1 MPAARPTFIDV
12 RSRTNHTMAT
22 GLVSPRGLPSPRIAH
37 YDGEIPPQM
46 SPLDAFA
53 AQSRLL
59 AKQLDESKRDGRRVS
74 RLPPLM
80 IANSLSNSG
89 YTRSRSVGAG
99 DGTPDK
105 DARSKDGEQS
115 GNTPEVEEPDFRPK
129 SFYPRMSG
137 IRQMDDEK
145 IELLGPSP
153 DDQPFVTPAE
163 FRPPFVQRD
172 YFGSAR
178 HRSPEPVASIR
189 NSREIKEQP
198 PWVKPQRSF
207 DSPQLRTDMRRGL
220 STESTSAPKVQNTNA
235 LAPPISP
242 QVRHAA
248 SIRSIPVDSSDDEL
262 SASTGGSSVS
272 QHRKLSSSS
281 GLSTTHS
288 PLSPLIQGHG
298 RSPSQTSEF
307 SVGGSRLARPTY
319 NFSRPLSRG
328 SRPSMDVRREPSFDN
343 RPSMDARRQQSFN
356 SRPSLDS
363 QSRQPS
369 SDRRPQMD
377 MMRQASADS
386 QPFIFTDDGVHTP
399 MSMDNEQFFDP
410 SDQQDPPAPS
420 YIYAKYSLPRG
431 RMLQRD
437 SRVLENKQAPLF
449 EWAPPGVQ
457 SNVVSARQPARAR
470 GHTEPSPTGSAKPS
484 MGNQKDPEPLV
495 VEQSR
500 TWPSGPQFPPI
511 DPIRPIRNRPP
522 PNPTMNETPSE
533 SSASTR
539 SASTIKPRPRRAVVN
554 SMDLSAEDHLAKGI
568 ESHERGDVKEST
580 YHFRLA
586 AKQNLPTAMLL
597 YALACRHGWG
607 MRPNPQEAVQWLRKA
622 ADSASLEI
630 ADEKDSDATD
640 LLEQKTKRAQFALS
654 IYELG
659 VSHMNGWGIEQDKSL
674 ALRCFEIAG
683 NWGDADAMAEA
694 GFCYAQAQGCK
705 KDLKKAARYYRMA
718 EAKGMSMVGNSW

>member
-12 RSRTNHTMAT
+12 RPRKNDTMAT
-22 GLVSPRGLPSPRIAH
+22 GLVSPRGIPSPRIGY

-80 IANSLSNSG
+80 IANSLANSG
-89 YTRSRSVGAG
+89 YMRSRSADTG
-99 DGTPDK
+99 DATLEK
-105 DARSKDGEQS
+105 DRRSKDGEQS
-115 GNTPEVEEPDFRPK
+115 GNTPEVEDPDFRPK

-137 IRQMDDEK
+137 IPQISDERH
-145 IELLGPSP
+145 ELLGPSP

-163 FRPPFVQRD
+163 FRPPFVPRD

-178 HRSPEPVASIR
+178 HLSPEPGASIR
-189 NSREIKEQP
+189 DSPETMEQP
-198 PWVKPQRSF
+198 SWVKPQRSL
-207 DSPQLRTDMRRGL
+207 DSPQLRTDVRGGL
-220 STESTSAPKVQNTNA
+220 FTDSANA
-235 LAPPISP
+235 LAPLRSP

-248 SIRSIPVDSSDDEL
+248 SIRSVPVDSSDDEL

-288 PLSPLIQGHG
+288 PLSPFIQGHG

-328 SRPSMDVRREPSFDN
+328 SRPSIDARREPSFDN
-343 RPSMDARRQQSFN
+343 RPSVDARRQQSFDG
-356 SRPSLDS
+356 RPSMES

-369 SDRRPQMD
+369 SDRRPQID

-410 SDQQDPPAPS
+410 SDQQDAPAPS

-437 SRVLENKQAPLF
+437 LRVPENNQVPLF
-449 EWAPPGVQ
+449 EWAPPSVQ
-457 SNVVSARQPARAR
+457 SEVLSARQPTRGR
-470 GHTEPSPTGSAKPS
+470 GHTEPSPTGSAKPN
-484 MGNQKDPEPLV
+484 MEIPKIPEPSI
-495 VEQSR
+495 VEPSR
-500 TWPSGPQFPPI
+500 TWPSGPQFSPS
-511 DPIRPIRNRPP
+511 DPSRPIQNRPP
-522 PNPTMNETPSE
+522 PNPTINETPSE

-539 SASTIKPRPRRAVVN
+539 STSTIKPRPRRAVVN

-586 AKQNLPTAMLL
+586 ARQNLPTAMLL

-630 ADEKDSDATD
+630 ADEKDANPTD
-640 LLEQKTKRAQFALS
+640 LLDQKTKRAQFALS

-694 GFCYAQAQGCK
+694 GFCYAQGQGCK

>member
-1 MPAARPTFIDV
+1 
-12 RSRTNHTMAT
+12 MAS
-22 GLVSPRGLPSPRIAH
+22 GFPSPRGQSSPRIAH
-37 YDGEIPPQM
+37 FDGEIPPQM

-59 AKQLDESKRDGRRVS
+59 ARQLDESKRNGRRVS
-74 RLPPLM
+74 RLPPLT
-80 IANSLSNSG
+80 IANSLANTG
-89 YTRSRSVGAG
+89 YMRSKSVGTG
-99 DGTPDK
+99 DATPEK
-105 DARSKDGEQS
+105 DTGPKSVGPT
-115 GNTPEVEEPDFRPK
+115 GNTPEIEDPDFRPK

-137 IRQMDDEK
+137 IPQADNEK
-145 IELLGPSP
+145 DGPLGLSP
-153 DDQPFVTPAE
+153 DDQPFMTPAE
-163 FRPPFVQRD
+163 FRPPFVAGD
-172 YFGSAR
+172 YFGVPPAR
-178 HRSPEPVASIR
+178 PPEPVGSIR
-189 NSREIKEQP
+189 NSPETMEQSSWIKR
-198 PWVKPQRSF
+198 QRSLDSPHRRPNMHRELST
-207 DSPQLRTDMRRGL
+207 DSPQSPRG
-220 STESTSAPKVQNTNA
+220 QNNHA

-242 QVRHAA
+242 RVRHAA
-248 SIRSIPVDSSDDEL
+248 SVRSVPVDSSDDDL

-281 GLSTTHS
+281 GLSMSHS
-288 PLSPLIQGHG
+288 PLSPFIQGHG

-307 SVGGSRLARPTY
+307 SIGGSRLARPTY

-328 SRPSMDVRREPSFDN
+328 SRPSLDVRRDPSFDN
-343 RPSMDARRQQSFN
+343 RPSMDARRQLSFD
-356 SRPSLDS
+356 SRRPSMDS

-369 SDRRPQMD
+369 SDRRPPID
-377 MMRQASADS
+377 MRRQASAES
-386 QPFIFTDDGVHTP
+386 QPFSFTDDGVQTP
-399 MSMDNEQFFDP
+399 MSMDYEQSFDSNNP
-410 SDQQDPPAPS
+410 QNAPAPS
-420 YIYAKYSLPRG
+420 YIYAKFSLPRG

-437 SRVLENKQAPLF
+437 LDVLDNNQVPLF
-449 EWAPPGVQ
+449 EWAQPVVQ
-457 SNVVSARQPARAR
+457 SNVVMAKQPARGR
-470 GHTEPSPTGSAKPS
+470 GHTEPSPSGSVRPGIS
-484 MGNQKDPEPLV
+484 TRETPEPSPM
-495 VEQSR
+495 EQSR
-500 TWPSGPQFPPI
+500 TWPSGPQVPPG
-511 DPIRPIRNRPP
+511 DQSRPMQTRPP
-522 PNPTMNETPSE
+522 PNPTMNVTPSD

-539 SASTIKPRPRRAVVN
+539 SGSTVTPRPRRAVVN
-554 SMDLSAEDHLAKGI
+554 STDLSAEDHLAKGI

-586 AKQNLPTAMLL
+586 AKQNIPTAMLL

-630 ADEKDSDATD
+630 ADEKEANPAD

-694 GFCYAQAQGCK
+694 GFCYTQGQGCK
-705 KDLKKAARYYRMA
+705 KDLKKAAKYYRMA

>member
-1 MPAARPTFIDV
+1 MPAAHPTFIDLP
-12 RSRTNHTMAT
+12 SRPNKTMAT

-37 YDGEIPPQM
+37 FDGEIPPQM

-59 AKQLDESKRDGRRVS
+59 AKQLDENKRDGRRVS
-74 RLPPLM
+74 RLPPLT
-80 IANSLSNSG
+80 IANSLANNGYMRSG
-89 YTRSRSVGAG
+89 SVGTG
-99 DGTPDK
+99 EVTPENDLK
-105 DARSKDGEQS
+105 SRDGEPT
-115 GNTPEVEEPDFRPK
+115 GNTPEVAEPDFRPK

-137 IRQMDDEK
+137 IPQPGDERD
-145 IELLGPSP
+145 ELSDPSP
-153 DDQPFVTPAE
+153 LNQPLTTPE
-163 FRPPFVQRD
+163 VRPPFVARD
-172 YFGSAR
+172 YFSAPR
-178 HRSPEPVASIR
+178 AQSPEPVTSIR
-189 NSREIKEQP
+189 NSPEAIEPP

-207 DSPQLRTDMRRGL
+207 DSTQLRTDMKRGL
-220 STESTSAPKVQNTNA
+220 STDSASSPKGQDNNT
-235 LAPPISP
+235 LAPPMSP

-281 GLSTTHS
+281 GLSTAHS
-288 PLSPLIQGHG
+288 PLSPFIQGHG

-328 SRPSMDVRREPSFDN
+328 SRPSIDVRREPSFDN
-343 RPSMDARRQQSFN
+343 RPSMDTRRQHSFD
-356 SRPSLDS
+356 SRPSMDS

-369 SDRRPQMD
+369 CDRRPPME
-377 MMRQASADS
+377 MMRQASRDS
-386 QPFIFTDDGVHTP
+386 QQFTFVDDGVPTP
-399 MSMDNEQFFDP
+399 MSVENDQFFDP
-410 SDQQDPPAPS
+410 HNQPDAAAPS

-437 SRVLENKQAPLF
+437 SKVLENNQMPRF
-449 EWAPPGVQ
+449 EWAQPAVQ
-457 SNVVSARQPARAR
+457 SNVVTAKQPARGR
-470 GHTEPSPTGSAKPS
+470 GHTEPSPSGAGRPS
-484 MGNQKDPEPLV
+484 IATQETPESSSIEP
-495 VEQSR
+495 SR
-500 TWPSGPQFPPI
+500 TWPSGPPI
-511 DPIRPIRNRPP
+511 PASDQSRSVQSRPP
-522 PNPTMNETPSE
+522 PNPTMKDTPSE

-539 SASTIKPRPRRAVVN
+539 SGSTIKPRPQRAVVD

-622 ADSASLEI
+622 ADSASLEL
-630 ADEKDSDATD
+630 ADKKEANPAD

-694 GFCYAQAQGCK
+694 GFCYAQGQGCK
-705 KDLKKAARYYRMA
+705 KDLKKAAKYYRMA

>member
-1 MPAARPTFIDV
+1 
-12 RSRTNHTMAT
+12 
-22 GLVSPRGLPSPRIAH
+22 
-37 YDGEIPPQM
+37 M

-80 IANSLSNSG
+80 IANSLANSG
-89 YTRSRSVGAG
+89 YMRSRSAG
-99 DGTPDK
+99 TGGVTSEK
-105 DARSKDGEQS
+105 DRRSKDGEQS
-115 GNTPEVEEPDFRPK
+115 GNTPEVEDPDFRPK

-137 IRQMDDEK
+137 IPQTGDERH
-145 IELLGPSP
+145 EYLGPSP

-163 FRPPFVQRD
+163 FRPPFVPKD
-172 YFGSAR
+172 YFGSAGR
-178 HRSPEPVASIR
+178 PSPEPGTSIR
-189 NSREIKEQP
+189 NSPETMEQP
-198 PWVKPQRSF
+198 PWVKPQRSL
-207 DSPQLRTDMRRGL
+207 DSPQLRTDVRGGL
-220 STESTSAPKVQNTNA
+220 FTDPANA
-235 LAPPISP
+235 LAPLKSP
-242 QVRHAA
+242 PVRHAA

-288 PLSPLIQGHG
+288 PLSPFIQGHG

-328 SRPSMDVRREPSFDN
+328 SRPSIDARREPSFDN
-343 RPSMDARRQQSFN
+343 RPSVDARRQQSFDG
-356 SRPSLDS
+356 RPSMESQS

-369 SDRRPQMD
+369 SDRRPQTD
-377 MMRQASADS
+377 MLRQASADS

-399 MSMDNEQFFDP
+399 MSIDNEQFFDP
-410 SDQQDPPAPS
+410 SDQQDAPAPS

-437 SRVLENKQAPLF
+437 SWVPENNQVPLF
-449 EWAPPGVQ
+449 EWAPPSVH
-457 SNVVSARQPARAR
+457 SNVLSARQPTR
-470 GHTEPSPTGSAKPS
+470 GRGRTEPSPTGSVTPN
-484 MGNQKDPEPLV
+484 MGIPPIPEPSI
-495 VEQSR
+495 VEPSR
-500 TWPSGPQFPPI
+500 TWPSGPQLSPS
-511 DPIRPIRNRPP
+511 DPSRPIEIRPP

-539 SASTIKPRPRRAVVN
+539 STSTIKPRPRCAVVN

-630 ADEKDSDATD
+630 ADEKDASPTD

-694 GFCYAQAQGCK
+694 GFCYAQGQGCK
-705 KDLKKAARYYRMA
+705 KDLKKAAGYYRMA

>member
-1 MPAARPTFIDV
+1 MT
-12 RSRTNHTMAT
+12 T

-74 RLPPLM
+74 RLPPLT
-80 IANSLSNSG
+80 IANSLANTG
-89 YTRSRSVGAG
+89 YLSSRSRSTGEVTPERDAG
-99 DGTPDK
+99 P
-105 DARSKDGEQS
+105 KDGEQP
-115 GNTPEVEEPDFRPK
+115 GNTPEVEDPDFRPK

-137 IRQMDDEK
+137 IPRSDKVPENLPG
-145 IELLGPSP
+145 ISP
-153 DDQPFVTPAE
+153 RNQAFKTPDFRSPFVAK
-163 FRPPFVQRD
+163 D
-172 YFGSAR
+172 YFELPQGQS
-178 HRSPEPVASIR
+178 SEPVTSIR
-189 NSREIKEQP
+189 NSPESMEQP
-198 PWVKPQRSF
+198 PWVKSQRSF
-207 DSPQLRTDMRRGL
+207 DSHPPQLRTDMQRGL
-220 STESTSAPKVQNTNA
+220 STDSTTSPRGQNNNA
-235 LAPPISP
+235 LAPPMSP
-242 QVRHAA
+242 KVRHAA
-248 SIRSIPVDSSDDEL
+248 SIKSIPADSSDDEL
-262 SASTGGSSVS
+262 SASTGGSSIS

-281 GLSTTHS
+281 GLSAAHS
-288 PLSPLIQGHG
+288 PLSPFTQGHG

-307 SVGGSRLARPTY
+307 SVGGSHLARPTY

-328 SRPSMDVRREPSFDN
+328 GRPSIDVRREPSFDS
-343 RPSMDARRQQSFN
+343 RPSMDARRPPSFD
-356 SRPSLDS
+356 SRPSMDS

-369 SDRRPQMD
+369 ADRRPAMN

-386 QPFIFTDDGVHTP
+386 QQSQQSQQFTFTDDGMQTP
-399 MSMDNEQFFDP
+399 MSTDNEQSFDP
-410 SDQQDPPAPS
+410 NNSQDAPAPS
-420 YIYAKYSLPRG
+420 YIYAKFSLPRG

-437 SRVLENKQAPLF
+437 SKTLENDQVPLF
-449 EWAPPGVQ
+449 EWSQPAIQ
-457 SNVVSARQPARAR
+457 SNVTTARQPARGR
-470 GHTEPSPTGSAKPS
+470 GHTEPSPNGGGRPS
-484 MGNQKDPEPLV
+484 IGTDETLEPSPIQPSQTWPNGPQTPSSD
-495 VEQSR
+495 QSR
-500 TWPSGPQFPPI
+500 SAHP
-511 DPIRPIRNRPP
+511 RPA
-522 PNPTMNETPSE
+522 PNPIMKETPSE

-539 SASTIKPRPRRAVVN
+539 SGSTIKSRPRRAVVN

-630 ADEKDSDATD
+630 ADEKDANPAD

-694 GFCYAQAQGCK
+694 GFCYAQGQGCK
-705 KDLKKAARYYRMA
+705 KDLKKAAKYYRMA